1 MAAMS
6 QDSPSDAPPAPT
18 DAAIVVSAWRSRLVA
33 LAMKLVWNRDDAEEL
48 AQEALMRAIV
58 KQIPA
63 GDPSYGPWLMRT
75 VANLALN
82 HRRHRKAERLNEAA
96 LQRVGGGNEHDRAAL
111 QRIERV
117 RMDMAHLPD
126 QQRIAL
132 VLRAMEGLEYEAI
145 AEIME
150 ISPAAVRTH
159 VHLARKR
166 LLRGVRTSGPPSG
179 QVPLSPEG
187 DAL

>member
-1 MAAMS
+1 MS
-6 QDSPSDAPPAPT
+6 HDTPSDAPFAPA
-18 DAAIVVSAWRSRLVA
+18 DAATAPDLWRTRLVA

-48 AQEALMRAIV
+48 AQEAFMRAIV

-75 VANLALN
+75 VANLCVN
-82 HRRHRKAERLNEAA
+82 HRRRRRTEPLNEITLQHAGVEAGHERDDQRRLERLR
-96 LQRVGGGNEHDRAAL
+96 L
-111 QRIERV
+111 
-117 RMDMAHLPD
+117 DMEQMPD

-132 VLRAMEGLEYEAI
+132 VLRGMECLDYEAI

-150 ISPAAVRTH
+150 LSPAAVRTH

-166 LLRGVRTSGPPSG
+166 LLAMSEAGGHP
-179 QVPLSPEG
+179 
-187 DAL
+187 